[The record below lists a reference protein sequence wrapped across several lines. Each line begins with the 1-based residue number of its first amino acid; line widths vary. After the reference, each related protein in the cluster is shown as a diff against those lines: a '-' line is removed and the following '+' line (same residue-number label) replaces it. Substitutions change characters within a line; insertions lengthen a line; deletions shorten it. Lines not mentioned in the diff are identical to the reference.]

1 MQKKIHLSLA
11 MIAVLMAMMAC
22 SYSGGAVALPQ
33 LPALTQTMPQVQN
46 VVQPQVAPAGSVSI
60 ADQNVLVDIFDKV
73 NPGVVAIKTVT
84 DQGGALGSGFV
95 FDTAGHVV
103 TNYHVVEG
111 AKDLEVDFPSGYK
124 AVGTV
129 VGTDLDSD
137 IAVIKVD
144 APADQL
150 HPLTVGDSETLKVGQ
165 FVVAIGNPFG
175 LNSSMSYGIVSALGR
190 TQASMRQAQNGTGTF
205 TAGGLIQTDAAINP
219 GNSGGP
225 LFDLNGNVIGINRA
239 IDTNAANSAGEPV
252 NSGVGFA
259 VPSSLIQRVVPVL
272 IEKGK
277 YDYPY
282 LGITSIDELPLSH
295 ITELGLKDYNGAY
308 ITSVVP
314 GGPADQA
321 GLKAGTQD
329 TPNGLKAGGDLIIG
343 IDGNPINTFDEM
355 LSYLVVHKAPGDTV
369 TLTIMRGD
377 QKLDLPVTLAARP

>member
-1 MQKKIHLSLA
+1 MNNKIKIMVVSS
-11 MIAVLMAMMAC
+11 VLVFTMAAC
-22 SYSGGAVALPQ
+22 RFSGQTVVPEIPVPTQIQSIVQPSALPISSG
-33 LPALTQTMPQVQN
+33 LA
-46 VVQPQVAPAGSVSI
+46 
-60 ADQNVLVDIFDKV
+60 ADQTILVNLFDKV
-73 NPGVVAIKTVT
+73 NPGVVAIKTFT

-95 FDTAGHVV
+95 FDSAGHIV
-103 TNYHVVEG
+103 TNYHVVQG
-111 AKDLEVDFPSGYK
+111 AKNLEVDFPSGFK
-124 AVGTV
+124 TQGTV

-150 HPLTVGDSETLKVGQ
+150 HPLSVGDSEQLHVGQ
-165 FVVAIGNPFG
+165 FVVAIGNHFG

-190 TQASMRQAQNGTGTF
+190 TQDSMRQSKDGTGTF
-205 TAGGLIQTDAAINP
+205 SAGGLIQTDAAINP

-259 VPSSLIQRVVPVL
+259 IPSSLIQRVVPVL

-295 ITELGLKDYNGAY
+295 LTELGLKDYNGAY
-308 ITSVVP
+308 LTSVIP
-314 GGPADQA
+314 GGPADLA

-329 TPNGLKAGGDLIIG
+329 TASGLKAGGDLIVG
-343 IDGNPINTFDEM
+343 IDGRPIKTFDEM
-355 LSYLVVHKAPGDTV
+355 LSYLVVNKGPGDVV
-369 TLTIMRGD
+369 TLSIMRGD
-377 QKLDLPVTLAARP
+377 QKLDIQVTLAARP